1 MLLVNRVPPD
11 VEGAVDER
19 VDEGVGHAEE
29 KYGLHQAVPELQQR
43 NEWDYHRLQIFDLP
57 SVSVQG
63 DLIGCCTGNEE
74 KLSNSQTKPEKAIKS
89 DVA

>member
-57 SVSVQG
+57 SLSVKGSAKRSADFVKQQP
-63 DLIGCCTGNEE
+63 DRARQ
-74 KLSNSQTKPEKAIKS
+74 KR
-89 DVA
+89 